1 MTVVNPFIT
10 QGYLSPHYFC
20 DRVEETKY
28 LTDLVVNGNNV
39 ALISPRRLGK
49 TGLICH
55 CFEQPQMKDHY
66 HTFIVDI
73 YATKNLQ
80 ELVFYLGKSILG
92 TLKPQGRKVW
102 ERFVNT
108 LSSLRSSISFDIN
121 GLPEWGLGVGDV
133 KAPQTTLDE
142 IFMYLE
148 QADKPCIVAI
158 DEFQVVAD
166 YPEKNAEAIL
176 RTHIQRCQN
185 TRFIYAGSQRHMM
198 AEIFATPSRPFYQ
211 STSMMSLAP
220 INIEKYVEFAQSLF
234 REYGKD
240 IGKDTIEEVYQRYE
254 GVTWYVQTI
263 LNALFTMTEP
273 GGKCLP
279 ESIDYAI
286 QQVIT
291 QQSFAYSALLFQ
303 LPPKQKEVLM
313 AICKEGKATN
323 ITSRPFLQRHHFT
336 ASTVQ
341 GAVKGLLEKDIIT
354 QDLGT
359 YSVYDNFFA
368 MWLMQQ

>member
-10 QGYLSPHYFC
+10 QGYLSPRYFC

-28 LTDLVVNGNNV
+28 LTDLVINGNNV

-55 CFEQPQMKDHY
+55 CFEQQRIKDNY

-102 ERFVNT
+102 ERFVNA

-121 GLPEWGLGVGDV
+121 GMPEWGFSVGDV
-133 KAPQTTLDE
+133 KVPQTTLEE

-158 DEFQVVAD
+158 DEFQVIAD
-166 YPEKNAEAIL
+166 YPEKNTEAIL
-176 RTHIQRCQN
+176 RTHIQRCKN
-185 TRFIYAGSQRHMM
+185 TRFIYAGSRRHMM
-198 AEIFATPSRPFYQ
+198 AEMFISPSRPFYQ

-220 INIEKYVEFAQSLF
+220 INIDHYIEFAQGLF

-240 IGKDTIEEVYQRYE
+240 IEQETIREVYQRYE

-263 LNALFTMTEP
+263 LNTLFAITEP
-273 GGKCLP
+273 GGKCLT
-279 ESIDYAI
+279 ELIEAAI

-291 QQSFAYSALLFQ
+291 QQSFTYSALLYQ
-303 LPPKQKEVLM
+303 LPSKQKEVLI

-323 ITSRPFLQRHHFT
+323 ITARPFLQRYHLT

-341 GAVKGLLEKDIIT
+341 GAVKGLLEKDFIT

-359 YSVYDNFFA
+359 YSVYDKFFA

>member
-1 MTVVNPFIT
+1 MAIVNPFIT

-28 LTDLVVNGNNV
+28 LTDLVINGNNV

-55 CFEQPQMKDHY
+55 CFEQQHIKDNY

-80 ELVFYLGKSILG
+80 ELVFYLGKTILG
-92 TLKPQGRKVW
+92 ALKPQGRKVW
-102 ERFVNT
+102 EQFVNT

-121 GLPEWGLGVGDV
+121 GLPEWGLGIGDI

-142 IFMYLE
+142 IFLYLE

-158 DEFQVVAD
+158 DEFQVIAA
-166 YPEKNAEAIL
+166 YPEGNVEAVL
-176 RTHIQRCQN
+176 RTHIQHCKN
-185 TRFIYAGSQRHMM
+185 TRFIFAGSQRHMM
-198 AEIFATPSRPFYQ
+198 AEIFTSPSRPFYQ
-211 STSMMSLAP
+211 STSLMSLAP
-220 INIEKYVEFAQSLF
+220 IEMSHYTDFAQSLF
-234 REYGKD
+234 REYRKD
-240 IGKDTIEEVYQRYE
+240 IEKETVKEVYQRYE

-263 LNALFTMTEP
+263 LNALFAMTEP
-273 GGKCLP
+273 GSKCLP
-279 ESIDYAI
+279 ESIESAI
-286 QQVIT
+286 RQIIT

-303 LPPKQKEVLM
+303 LPSKQKEVLI
-313 AICKEGKATN
+313 AICKEGEATN
-323 ITSRPFLQRHHFT
+323 ITSRPFLQRHHLT

-359 YSVYDNFFA
+359 YRVYDQFFA
-368 MWLMQQ
+368 MWLLQQ